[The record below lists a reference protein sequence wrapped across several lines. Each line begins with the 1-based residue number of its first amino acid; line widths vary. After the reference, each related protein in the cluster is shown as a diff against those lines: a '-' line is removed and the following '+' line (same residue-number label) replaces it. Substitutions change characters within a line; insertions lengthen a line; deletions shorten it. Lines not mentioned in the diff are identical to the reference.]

1 MLPVPRPNAP
11 RQSSKIRWLEMRCV
25 HCGRLL
31 QKIEQDALRPGKRLE
46 IKCGH
51 CKIVNYSVGRAASGR
66 AAARSDPHEYALPVH
81 PEQNQP
87 EDQERRR
94 AEQHGRER
102 IAEHGERPA
111 PGVYQE

>member
-1 MLPVPRPNAP
+1 
-11 RQSSKIRWLEMRCV
+11 MRCV

-51 CKIVNYSVGRAASGR
+51 CKIVNYSVGRAA
-66 AAARSDPHEYALPVH
+66 AAGQAVARSDAHEDALPVH
-81 PEQNQP
+81 PEQDQP

-94 AEQHGRER
+94 AEQHRREGRTEQ
-102 IAEHGERPA
+102 AERPA
-111 PGVYQE
+111 SGVYQE